1 MRRGGRRSHPGR
13 PLHGRGP
20 LVCQA
25 RGSIDPAVAV
35 VGKRRWLLWKEDA
48 NAVGL
53 PTSIWAIPLA
63 PDGIHLNGHR
73 RLLLRDEGGWEGSIV
88 EAPELIAHGGHLYLF
103 YSGNA
108 CCGSSC
114 RYGLGVPRAPAI
126 GGPWRRA
133 PSNPILAGNRSWKC
147 PGHATAIPG
156 PGGDWYLLYHAYQ
169 REALSR
175 SASCCSTASIGET
188 AGRPSTAGEG
198 RARRRRARLRF
209 ASAG

>member
-1 MRRGGRRSHPGR
+1 M
-13 PLHGRGP
+13 
-20 LVCQA
+20 
-25 RGSIDPAVAV
+25 
-35 VGKRRWLLWKEDA
+35 
-48 NAVGL
+48 
-53 PTSIWAIPLA
+53 
-63 PDGIHLNGHR
+63 
-73 RLLLRDEGGWEGSIV
+73 RDEGGWEGSIV

-114 RYGLGVPRAPAI
+114 RYGLGVARAPAI

-147 PGHATAIPG
+147 PGHATAIRG

-169 REALSR
+169 RRGAQPVRELLLDRLDWRDGWPSVNR
-175 SASCCSTASIGET
+175 GRGPSAATQS
-188 AGRPSTAGEG
+188 
-198 RARRRRARLRF
+198 RLRF